1 MAGSIKIQHGGT
13 ASTPQAGFSTLWVRS
28 SDGEFYYT
36 KPDGTSESLVGENG
50 ATGAQGPTGSQGATG
65 IGLGLN
71 SKSGSHGGTGGYY
84 LVSGSYR
91 YDVIFDQPFTNA
103 DYTSSAFYNPNTTNP
118 GAGFTTNIVIFNP
131 TSSGFTVE
139 VTGTPGANSLLQWSA
154 IANGET
160 GVPTQGPIGPT
171 GATGPQGSTGPTGPT
186 DPTSLKT
193 PSVISGTLQSVQDA
207 AGNISA
213 LRISTTSITNFGGG
227 AVVQNTA
234 FGTDALKF
242 NTTGLGNVA
251 IGQLALNSN
260 TTGNGNTAIG
270 QGAMNLNATGG
281 ANTAIGNGSLYYNT
295 IGNSNTALGASALV
309 GITTGSYNIG
319 IGTSTGARGTASC
332 TIGIG
337 QSSSIFPGATG
348 TIVIGNNSTGATGI
362 QNAVVLGNGLS
373 SVVPNTTHVQN
384 LFLST
389 PLLEFSNNADAKTGG
404 LIDGQIFRDNNGRI
418 HIVFT

>member
-13 ASTPQAGFSTLWVRS
+13 ASTPQAGYSTLWVRS
-28 SDGEFYYT
+28 SDGQFYYT
-36 KPDGTSESLVGENG
+36 KPNGSSEPLVG
-50 ATGAQGPTGSQGATG
+50 ATGA
-65 IGLGLN
+65 
-71 SKSGSHGGTGGYY
+71 
-84 LVSGSYR
+84 
-91 YDVIFDQPFTNA
+91 
-103 DYTSSAFYNPNTTNP
+103 
-118 GAGFTTNIVIFNP
+118 
-131 TSSGFTVE
+131 
-139 VTGTPGANSLLQWSA
+139 
-154 IANGET
+154 
-160 GVPTQGPIGPT
+160 
-171 GATGPQGSTGPTGPT
+171 QGSTGPTGAT

-227 AVVQNTA
+227 AVAQNTA

-270 QGAMNLNATGG
+270 QGALNLNATGG

-309 GITTGSYNIG
+309 GITTGSNNIG
-319 IGTSTGARGTASC
+319 IGTSTGAVGTASC

-362 QNAVVLGNGLS
+362 QNAVVLGNSLT
-373 SVVPNTTHVQN
+373 SVVANTTHVN
-384 LFLST
+384 ALYIAT
-389 PLLEFSNNADAKTGG
+389 PPPTYSNNANAKAGG
-404 LIDGQIFRDNNGRI
+404 LVDGQVYKDSNGHL